1 MDNSGIK
8 GTSKERERDSFIHVG
23 YFHTIFEYL
32 LTIFVWVLV
41 PSELVVVPN
50 RTRRALSNALFTSH
64 LRIILCLQDCK
75 NMLKNTENPT
85 FFSKCS
91 PYSLE
96 SLFGRN
102 SRWFQVE
109 LDELYRMDYL
119 LLRKNVNACLKCQRN
134 AKKADFPSKCSPYSL
149 E

>member
-1 MDNSGIK
+1 MTIPIK
-8 GTSKERERDSFIHVG
+8 LKRKDISTELNCWYRWWICVFKYWSIVDKHKHVG

-41 PSELVVVPN
+41 PSELVVVPS

-64 LRIILCLQDCK
+64 LQTILSLQDCK
-75 NMLKNTENPT
+75 NMLKTTENPA

-96 SLFGRN
+96 RLFGGN

-119 LLRKNVNACLKCQRN
+119 LLRKNVNACLKC
-134 AKKADFPSKCSPYSL
+134 
-149 E
+149 